1 MDNLG
6 SKSKIVKRFS
16 VTNSGGSE
24 QKIEGIK
31 QELDELSKSIGSSK
45 KLKEEEKGFVF
56 SLSQFEEKNRS
67 SRGTNSKN

>member
-16 VTNSGGSE
+16 VTNPSGSE
-24 QKIEGIK
+24 QKMEVIK

-67 SRGTNSKN
+67 SRGTNNKN

>member
-6 SKSKIVKRFS
+6 SKSKIMKRFS
-16 VTNSGGSE
+16 VTNPSSSE
-24 QKIEGIK
+24 QKVEGMK
-31 QELDELSKSIGSSK
+31 QELDELGKSIGSSK

-67 SRGTNSKN
+67 SRGTNNKN

>member
-16 VTNSGGSE
+16 VTNPSASE
-24 QKIEGIK
+24 QKMEGMK

-45 KLKEEEKGFVF
+45 KLK
-56 SLSQFEEKNRS
+56 
-67 SRGTNSKN
+67 

>member
-16 VTNSGGSE
+16 VTNPNGSE
-24 QKIEGIK
+24 QKMEVIK

-67 SRGTNSKN
+67 SRGTNNKN